1 MIKKLPIICP
11 KISARDIILSL
22 KLACKKSVS
31 ADFTAVLADYFG
43 AQNVYLT
50 NSGIA
55 AFYLILQA
63 LKKISNKKEVVLPAY
78 TAGSLVI
85 AIRRAGLVPVLC
97 DISLEDFNLD
107 SESLYRVVSPNTLAV
122 VAVYMFGV
130 AIEEIIKIKEN
141 LPKDIFLLEDCC
153 QAMGALIL
161 DKPVGSFG
169 DTSFFSFKRGKNFP
183 VFGGGCIASY
193 NPDITK
199 ELEYLFSRLK
209 QPGVFS
215 GLARF
220 IQALEYQIGTNPYV
234 YGLCFPLIS
243 RFKETVPPSDFP
255 VKKINYFEAGLGVT
269 LMKNADALFL
279 SRYRNGITLLEGLR
293 DLSGI
298 VVPKISL
305 KTRPVF
311 NRIPIL
317 CEDVAVL
324 ERIQRKLWRKG
335 VDSSRMYLKPLHH
348 KFDLGYNDKNFPN
361 AVYLAEHL
369 LTLPVYPSLKEKDLE
384 RIIDTIREAV

>member
-1 MIKKLPIICP
+1 MMKKLPIICP
-11 KISARDIILSL
+11 KISARDITLSL
-22 KLACKKSVS
+22 KLACKKSVG
-31 ADFTAVLADYFG
+31 ANFTAVLADYFG
-43 AQNVYLT
+43 ARNVYLT

-55 AFYLILQA
+55 AFYLILKA
-63 LKKISNKKEVVLPAY
+63 LKKISNKKEMVLPAY

-122 VAVYMFGV
+122 VAVYMFGI

-141 LPKDIFLLEDCC
+141 LPQDIFLLEDCC
-153 QAMGALIL
+153 QAMGARIL
-161 DKPVGSFG
+161 DKPVGCFG
-169 DTSFFSFKRGKNFP
+169 DTSFFSFKRGKNLP
-183 VFGGGCIASY
+183 ILGGGCIASY
-193 NPDITK
+193 NPDITRQ
-199 ELEYLFSRLK
+199 LEYFFSNLK
-209 QPGVFS
+209 QPGWLS

-234 YGLCFPLIS
+234 YGLCFSLIS

-255 VKKINYFEAGLGVT
+255 VKKLNSFEAGLGIN
-269 LMKNADALFL
+269 LMKNADELFL
-279 SRYRNGITLLEGLR
+279 SRYKNGTVLLEGLK
-293 DLSGI
+293 DVPGI
-298 VVPKISL
+298 VVPKISPQ
-305 KTRPVF
+305 TRPVF
-311 NRIPIL
+311 NRLPII

-324 ERIQRKLWRKG
+324 ERIQKRLWRKG

-348 KFDLGYNDKNFPN
+348 KFALGYSDKDFPN

-369 LTLPVYPSLKEKDLE
+369 LTLPVYPSLTEKDLE